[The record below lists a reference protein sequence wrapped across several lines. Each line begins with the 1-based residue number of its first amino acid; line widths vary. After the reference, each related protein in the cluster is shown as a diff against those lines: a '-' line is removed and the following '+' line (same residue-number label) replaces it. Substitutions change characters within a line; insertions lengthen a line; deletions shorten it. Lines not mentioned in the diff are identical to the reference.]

1 MKLRLEDVDDLARGA
16 AFLGTGG
23 GGNPYLGKLL
33 LQQVMKDGFEVEII
47 GVDDVPDDALVIPT
61 AGMGAPTVTLEKL
74 LVPEENVR
82 ALECLEDFIGRR
94 AYATMPI
101 EAGGT
106 NSVVPLIVGARRG
119 IPVIDADGMGRA
131 FPELQM
137 VTFSVFGVR
146 ASPMSLADIHGNSVI
161 LNARDNASAEWL
173 ARGDCIRMGGHAAVA
188 IYPMTGAEVKKFSIP
203 RTLTLAIEIGRTIR
217 EAKSKGRDAIAEL
230 CRYLGECDTYGDAR
244 VIFEGKIVDMQRGTT
259 RGFAVGRA
267 AIAGIGKFSNRMEI
281 DFQNENLVAR
291 RDGRNIVVVP
301 DLICILDLNTAEPIT
316 TEALRYGQSV
326 SVVGVGAPAI
336 MRTPDAL
343 KVFGPAAFG
352 LDEPFE
358 PMGR

>member
-1 MKLRLEDVDDLARGA
+1 MMLRIENLDDLARGA

-33 LQQVMKDGFEVEII
+33 LERVMKDGFEVEVI
-47 GVDDVPDDALVIPT
+47 GVDEVPDDALVIPT
-61 AGMGAPTVTLEKL
+61 AGMGAPTISIEKL
-74 LVPEENVR
+74 LVPDENVR
-82 ALECLEDFIGRR
+82 ALECLENFFGRP

-146 ASPMSLADIHGNSVI
+146 ASPMSLADVHGNSVI
-161 LNARDNASAEWL
+161 LNARDNATAEWL

-188 IYPMTGAEVKKFSIP
+188 IYPMTGAEVKKYSIR
-203 RTLTLAIEIGRTIR
+203 RTLTLAIEIGQTIR
-217 EAKSKGRDAIAEL
+217 EARARGGDPLEAL
-230 CRYLGECDTYGDAR
+230 CRYLNECDTYGDAR
-244 VIFEGKIVDMQRGTT
+244 LIFEGKIVDMERRTT

-267 AIAGIGKFSNRMEI
+267 TIAGAGDFSGRMEI

-291 RDGRNIVVVP
+291 QGGKNAVVVP
-301 DLICILDLNTAEPIT
+301 DLICILDQDTAEPIT
-316 TEALRYGQSV
+316 TEALRYGQRV
-326 SVVGVGAPAI
+326 AVIGVGAPAI
-336 MRTPDAL
+336 MCTPEAL
-343 KVFGPAAFG
+343 AVFGPAAFG
-352 LDEPFE
+352 LDDPFE
-358 PMGR
+358 PIGG